1 MQSNPLHWVEKLYNH
16 VNGCRKKIW
25 QNLTQICMILK
36 THGKLEIAESLFEQ
50 IKYPHTKTKCYI
62 QW

>member
-1 MQSNPLHWVEKLYNH
+1 MLIDEEKN
-16 VNGCRKKIW
+16 IW

-36 THGKLEIAESLFEQ
+36 THVKLEIAESLSEQ